1 LREYRETEH
10 GTQSPAT
17 RNKRWLTR
25 LVPLV
30 VLVIAISTSSQLHA
44 QPDSAHT
51 DTIGTRHWYDTLT
64 VTKPRYARVTTLEHI
79 LLSGYMAFAIPVS
92 AISGAL
98 TIFPPSINLL
108 VEENRVY
115 PGLAIS
121 TGLSF
126 GGDSAGIIWFPDVR
140 VQPEI
145 GWYFGRRQ
153 PVIARMSVLHDF
165 PITSIH
171 RRDFYYLAAAGGAGV
186 GFDGA
191 NTSLFAE
198 AWFGIANPSGIRF
211 IGLYPMHNFGVR
223 VRAGYDL
230 TAQRM
235 WIEPSLA
242 ATATFWW

>member
-1 LREYRETEH
+1 LREHRETEH
-10 GTQSPAT
+10 GNLNPAT
-17 RNKRWLTR
+17 GRNRWRKL

-30 VLVIAISTSSQLHA
+30 ILVITVTASSQLHA
-44 QPDSAHT
+44 QPDTAPA
-51 DTIGTRHWYDTLT
+51 DTTSPRNWYDTLT
-64 VTKPRYARVTTLEHI
+64 VTKPRYARVTTLEKI
-79 LLSGYMAFAIPVS
+79 LLSGFVALAIPVS
-92 AISGAL
+92 AVSGAI
-98 TIFPPSINLL
+98 TIFPPSVNLL
-108 VEENRVY
+108 VEEKKVY

-126 GGDSAGIIWFPDVR
+126 GGDSARIIWFPDVR
-140 VQPEI
+140 LQPEI
-145 GWYFGRRQ
+145 GWYFGRSQ
-153 PVIARMSVLHDF
+153 PVIARLSVLHDF
-165 PITSIH
+165 PIASIH
-171 RRDFYYLAAAGGAGV
+171 RRNFYYLAAAGGVGV

-191 NTSLFAE
+191 NTSLHAE
-198 AWFGIANPSGIRF
+198 TWFGIANPSGIRF